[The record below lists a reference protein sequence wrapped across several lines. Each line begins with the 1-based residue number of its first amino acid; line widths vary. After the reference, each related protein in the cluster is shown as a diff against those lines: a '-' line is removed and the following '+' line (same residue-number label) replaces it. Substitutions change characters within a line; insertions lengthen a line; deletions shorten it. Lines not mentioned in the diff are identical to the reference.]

1 MSKGTMNMDKRP
13 QVRRSSGARAIALDG
28 REIIAR
34 YRLVK
39 FQLLAAII
47 SAGFAVGL
55 HIIFGR

>member
-1 MSKGTMNMDKRP
+1 MNMDKQP

-55 HIIFGR
+55 HLIFGR